1 MGADRTSEE
10 DFGMSYLQDRIL
22 DFLKSNPG
30 KTRAEI
36 AGGVGSNPKTLYHAM
51 DGLRRFGLVRAKRVG
66 HKVLWEV
73 A

>member
-30 KTRAEI
+30 KTYTEI
-36 AGGVGSNPKTLYHAM
+36 AGGVGSNPTTIYHAM
-51 DGLRRFGLVRAKRVG
+51 DGLRRFGLVRAKHVG
-66 HKVLWEV
+66 HKMLWEV

>member
-1 MGADRTSEE
+1 MGIDRTSEE
-10 DFGMSYLQDRIL
+10 DIGMSYLQDCIL

-30 KTRAEI
+30 KTYTEI

-51 DGLRRFGLVRAKRVG
+51 DGLRRFGLVRAKHVG

>member
-1 MGADRTSEE
+1 MGTDRTSEE
-10 DFGMSYLQDRIL
+10 DIGMSHLQDRIL

-30 KTRAEI
+30 KTYTEI
-36 AGGVGSNPKTLYHAM
+36 AGGVGANTGTLYHAM
-51 DGLRRFGLVRAKRVG
+51 DGLRRFGLVRAKHVG